1 MKANLV
7 TAYLGLGSN
16 LGDRIKNLELAISA
30 ISEHPEILVHAVS
43 SFYET
48 EPMGYQDQDWFI
60 NQVIQIDTTLSPDE
74 LLTEIRKIENALG
87 RKRRIKWGPRT
98 MDIDILLYGDMVI
111 ESSILTIP
119 HPLLT
124 KRLFVLIPLAEI
136 APSLKHPVLG
146 RSIRHILIDSSN
158 KDLVK
163 RI

>member
-1 MKANLV
+1 LKANLV